1 VATTQTTPEE
11 LVTRLSD
18 PAGFKKMWGFLGGKR
33 AKAAHA
39 LFTGADAKG
48 VARSYTLDTRE
59 HEGTGYYLK
68 AIGTRGD
75 LTGDQLNELTRAAK
89 LLPLGTVRY
98 EGMMAP
104 TMPEFLGS
112 SDDANDVHSLSRL
125 DEGIIVYPV
134 TVLNKKREVTFAAWA
149 HQGDQWSVYPIEDNK
164 L

>member
-1 VATTQTTPEE
+1 MATTQTSPEE

-18 PAGFKKMWGFLGGKR
+18 PAGFKKIWGFLGGKR

-39 LFTGADAKG
+39 LFIGADERG

-59 HEGTGYYLK
+59 HEGTGYYIK
-68 AIGTRGD
+68 AIATHGD
-75 LTGDQLNELTRAAK
+75 LTGDQLSELTRAAK
-89 LLPLGTVRY
+89 LLPLGTVRF

-104 TMPEFLGS
+104 TMPELIGS
-112 SDDANDVHSLSRL
+112 SDASDVNSLSHL

-134 TVLNKKREVTFAAWA
+134 TVLNKKRQVTFAAWA
-149 HQGDQWSVYPIEDNK
+149 RKGSDWSVYPIEDNK

>member
-1 VATTQTTPEE
+1 MTTTDE
-11 LVTRLSD
+11 LVQRLSD
-18 PAGFKKMWGFLGGKR
+18 PAGFKKIIGFLGGKR
-33 AKAAHA
+33 AKASHE
-39 LFTGADAKG
+39 LFTTADEKG
-48 VARSYTLDTRE
+48 VARSYTLDQRE

-68 AIGTRGD
+68 AISTRGD

-89 LLPLGTVRY
+89 FLPLGTVRY

-104 TMPEFLGS
+104 TMPEFIGS

-125 DEGIIVYPV
+125 DEGIVVYPV

-149 HQGDQWSVYPIEDNK
+149 RKGEQWSVYPIEDNK